1 MSAYTKG
8 PWKAVKIDDGIYEVR
23 CSNPD
28 KLPVV
33 VIDRHRD
40 GHAPTREL
48 TTPADAHLIAAAPAL
63 LNGINGLIGLIQLVC
78 SRDDMPPAIKAALE
92 SSWRFD
98 EAKLAAYQAEGK

>member
-8 PWKAVKIDDGIYEVR
+8 PWIAVRIDDGIYEVR

-40 GHAPTREL
+40 GHAPTREV
-48 TTPADAHLIAAAPAL
+48 TTPADARLIASAPEMYEFLKRLAERKPYMVGDLSDLIAKAVL
-63 LNGINGLIGLIQLVC
+63 L
-78 SRDDMPPAIKAALE
+78 
-92 SSWRFD
+92 
-98 EAKLAAYQAEGK
+98 